1 MYSDK
6 ENVLQTVALLCAHG
20 IREAVICPGSR
31 NTPLAVSLVE
41 CSDVETYAVTDE
53 RSAGFFALG
62 RALESRCAVAVC
74 CTSGTALLNLHP
86 AVAEAFYQQV
96 PLVVLSADRP
106 GAWIGQ
112 KDGQTVPQ
120 PDVFGGLVRRS
131 VSLPEIRSDEDRW
144 YCNRLLNE
152 ALLETDHHVK
162 GPVHINIPL
171 SEPLF
176 GFGEERL
183 PEVRT
188 IRRHNALNERLS
200 ADMTASK
207 RPMIV
212 LGQQFEGDLLLPE
225 GVVCL
230 SEHTGNHPQ
239 GTIRNFDALLY
250 TLGEKERTAFA
261 PDLLITLGGHIVSKR
276 LKEFL
281 RKHPPLR
288 HWDLDPTGRIED
300 LFRTL
305 TDVVEVDDPRTILS
319 QLSLKGDPAFYAR
332 WEERSRAISAP
343 CFPYSE
349 MAAVGALMG
358 QLPQGAV
365 LHLANSSVVR
375 YAQLFEV
382 DSSVEVHCNRGT
394 SGIEGSL
401 STAVGYAAASHRPNF
416 MVIGDLSFFYDMNGL
431 WNGHLNPNLRLM
443 LLNNGGGEIFHILPG
458 IGMTPLKDRYVAAS
472 HTTRAEGWARECGF
486 EYVAVTC
493 DEELK
498 DAVRRLTSEEKFPRP
513 LFVEVFTRKEEDA
526 RLLKMY
532 YHQLK

>member
-41 CSDVETYAVTDE
+41 CPDVETYAVTDE

-62 RALESRCAVAVC
+62 RALESRRAVAVC

-86 AVAEAFYQQV
+86 AVAEAFYQQI

-106 GAWIGQ
+106 EAWIGQ

-120 PDVFGGLVRRS
+120 PDIFGGLVRCS

-162 GPVHINIPL
+162 GPVHINMPL

-176 GFGEERL
+176 GFGVEKL
-183 PEVRT
+183 PTVRT
-188 IRRHNALNERLS
+188 ILRHDAFDRRLR
-200 ADMTASK
+200 ADMVASK

-212 LGQQFEGDLLLPE
+212 IGQQFEGDLPLPE

-230 SEHTGNHPQ
+230 SEHTGNHPH
-239 GTIRNFDALLY
+239 GSIRNFDALLY
-250 TLGEKERTAFA
+250 ALGEERAAFA

-288 HWDLDPTGRIED
+288 HWDLNPTGSIED
-300 LFRTL
+300 LYRTL
-305 TDVVEVDDPRTILS
+305 TDVVEADDPRTVLA
-319 QLSLKGDPAFYAR
+319 QLSFKGDSAYFAR
-332 WEERSRAISAP
+332 WKERSHAIPAP

-349 MAAVGALMG
+349 MAAVGTLMG
-358 QLPQGAV
+358 QLPKGAV

-375 YAQLFEV
+375 YAQLFET
-382 DSSVEVHCNRGT
+382 DPSVKVHCNRGT

-401 STAVGYAAASHRPNF
+401 STAVGYAAASRRPNF

-443 LLNNGGGEIFHILPG
+443 MLNNGGGEIFHILPG
-458 IGMTPLKDRYVAAS
+458 IGMNPTKDRYVAAS

-486 EYVAVTC
+486 EYMAVMC
-493 DEELK
+493 REELEV
-498 DAVRRLTSEEKFPRP
+498 AVRRLTSDEDLPRP